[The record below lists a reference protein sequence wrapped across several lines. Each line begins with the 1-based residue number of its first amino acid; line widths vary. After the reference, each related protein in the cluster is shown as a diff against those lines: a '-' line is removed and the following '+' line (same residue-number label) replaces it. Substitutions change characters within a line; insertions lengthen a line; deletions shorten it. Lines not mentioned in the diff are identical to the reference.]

1 MLCAGV
7 TTYKGL
13 KETETEPGEWVAIV
27 GVGGLGHL
35 AIQYAKAMGFQ
46 VIAVDVRDDKLALA
60 RELGVALAINSLHE
74 DPVKVVER
82 EIGGAHGVLITAPSL
97 PAFHQGIGMT
107 RRRGTCVLVGLP
119 PGEFPLPVFD
129 VVLKRITVRGSLVGT
144 RSDMHE
150 ALALAASRG
159 IAADI
164 ETEPLEE
171 INHVFDRLRHGKI
184 HGRVVL
190 DFIHKAPELVGSG
203 AALLGARTR

>member
-1 MLCAGV
+1 
-7 TTYKGL
+7 
-13 KETETEPGEWVAIV
+13 
-27 GVGGLGHL
+27 
-35 AIQYAKAMGFQ
+35 
-46 VIAVDVRDDKLALA
+46 
-60 RELGVALAINSLHE
+60 
-74 DPVKVVER
+74 
-82 EIGGAHGVLITAPSL
+82 
-97 PAFHQGIGMT
+97 
-107 RRRGTCVLVGLP
+107 
-119 PGEFPLPVFD
+119 LPVFD